1 MYAGGIIAFFA
12 GYAERWK
19 ATKDVQA
26 RIRQQLRAID
36 REARRPAVPIVIC
49 GRDPGGWRV
58 LLMRGGRTVS
68 DMDAGAARRLAE
80 QINKAADLIEGKC
93 W

>member
-1 MYAGGIIAFFA
+1 MPPDLRGWGVRLLALIGWRRGG
-12 GYAERWK
+12 
-19 ATKDVQA
+19 
-26 RIRQQLRAID
+26 QLRAID

-58 LLMRGGRTVS
+58 LLMRGGRTVA

-80 QINKAADLIEGKC
+80 QLNKAADLIEGKC